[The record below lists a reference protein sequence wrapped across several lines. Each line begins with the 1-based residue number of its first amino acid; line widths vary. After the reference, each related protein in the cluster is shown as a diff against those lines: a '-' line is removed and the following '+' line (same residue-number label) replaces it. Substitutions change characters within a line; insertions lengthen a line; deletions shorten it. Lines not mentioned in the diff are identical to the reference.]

1 MFTYSLAGLQV
12 KEAESGPV
20 EVEENETTARSG
32 LYQVLA
38 RLFSLP
44 DEDHYDRARDGR
56 WAKEMAHAAALLPF
70 AFEIGEA
77 PLPAEVDRAG
87 WLAEHDRVFG
97 AGGVGGALLREGHD
111 AADADAMVTEVRREY
126 DYFGLGLDGSAL
138 PPDHLSTECDFMQ
151 YLAFREAATASD
163 RLRTSFRRAQRD
175 FLDHHLVGWVPTL
188 VAEADAKEPIGPLS
202 WALGRLDEFVRADH
216 AYLNTLL
223 AG

>member
-1 MFTYSLAGLQV
+1 MFTYSLAGLQL
-12 KEAESGPV
+12 KEAETGPV

-38 RLFSLP
+38 RFFNPP
-44 DEDHYDRARDGR
+44 DEDHYDRARDGL
-56 WAKEMAHAAALLPF
+56 WAKEMAHAATLLPF
-70 AFEIGEA
+70 AFEVGEA
-77 PLPAEVDRAG
+77 PLPEEVDPAG
-87 WLAEHDRVFG
+87 WVAEHDRVFE
-97 AGGVGGALLREGHD
+97 AGGAVLQESRKAT
-111 AADADAMVTEVRREY
+111 DADAMVTEVRREY
-126 DYFGLGLDGSAL
+126 DYFGLGLDGAAL

-151 YLAFREAATASD
+151 YLAFKEAATTSD

-216 AYLNTLL
+216 AYLSTLL